1 MKIESKDLIATLK
14 VWQNDQSLY
23 AGLKEPAL
31 LQKVIDE
38 VEHMAVNE
46 EIKQRIKRADAAEAK
61 ECVTAR
67 DLIEIAKDEFC
78 STFCRYI
85 KECEQDIN
93 EDKELRSCP
102 LDIL

>member
-1 MKIESKDLIATLK
+1 MINEKILIKTLK
-14 VWQNDQSLY
+14 KWQSDSSTY

-46 EIKQRIKRADAAEAK
+46 EIKQRIQRADTAEQK
-61 ECVTAR
+61 LTAT
-67 DLIEIAKDEFC
+67 DLICKAKDEFC
-78 STFCRYI
+78 NKFCKYTEECWRNI
-85 KECEQDIN
+85 DDELKE
-93 EDKELRSCP
+93 CP

>member
-1 MKIESKDLIATLK
+1 MINEKILIKTLK
-14 VWQNDQSLY
+14 KWQGDSSTY

-46 EIKQRIKRADAAEAK
+46 EIKQRIKRADAAEGPA
-61 ECVTAR
+61 TAT
-67 DLIEIAKDEFC
+67 DLIEIAKAEFC
-78 STFCRYI
+78 NGFC
-85 KECEQDIN
+85 KHTEECWQDL
-93 EDKELRSCP
+93 DDELRSCP

>member
-1 MKIESKDLIATLK
+1 MINEKILIKTLK
-14 VWQNDQSLY
+14 KWQGDSSTY
-23 AGLKEPAL
+23 TGLKEPAL

-38 VEHMAVNE
+38 VEHMATNE
-46 EIKQRIKRADAAEAK
+46 EIKQRIRRANAAEGQVSA
-61 ECVTAR
+61 T

-78 STFCRYI
+78 NTFCRYI

>member
-38 VEHMAVNE
+38 VEHMATNE
-46 EIKQRIKRADAAEAK
+46 EIKQRIRRADAAEGQVSA
-61 ECVTAR
+61 T
-67 DLIEIAKDEFC
+67 DLICKAKDEFC
-78 STFCRYI
+78 NKFCKYTEECWRNI
-85 KECEQDIN
+85 DDELKE
-93 EDKELRSCP
+93 CP